1 MNLKEAF
8 VRFRTWQKTPRQ
20 YTDQNLGSHLCAN
33 CGHEYTG
40 NFCPLC
46 GQNANEGRITWRS
59 VGQSL
64 LNIWNLDSRSL
75 PITLWQLLLRPG
87 YLIGEFING
96 RRRVCQPPLNTLFA
110 VAVIYVIIM
119 NLIGFG
125 SDFSTTVKDNPSSF
139 EAVSYWLKDHPAW
152 GMMSATIIM
161 IVPTWILFRFAPLN
175 THHTLPQS
183 FFIQIFMSSLMLICV
198 LLSNLFS
205 WLFPLVPLYYYIT
218 YRQLFGYKFW
228 GTLWRL
234 VACGIVWFSI
244 LTLVALVMFMFDYVD
259 KSAMLI
265 GCMLSLTTIA
275 AILAIGYWI
284 SKKTSNPTSTL

>member
-20 YTDQNLGSHLCAN
+20 YSDQNLGSHCCAN
-33 CGHEYTG
+33 CGHEFTG
-40 NFCPLC
+40 NYCPIC
-46 GQNANEGRITWRS
+46 GQNGNDGRITWRS

-64 LNIWNLDSRSL
+64 LNIWDLNSRSL
-75 PITLWQLLLRPG
+75 PTTLWQLIWRPG

-96 RRRVCQPPLNTLFA
+96 RKQSCHPPVNMLFA

-119 NLIGFG
+119 SIIGSG
-125 SDFSTTVKDNPSSF
+125 SDVSMTVKDNPSSF
-139 EAVSYWLKDHPAW
+139 EAVSYWLKAHPAW

-161 IVPTWILFRFAPLN
+161 IVPTWIFFRFAPLN

-198 LLSNLFS
+198 LLNHLSP
-205 WLFPLVPLYYYIT
+205 WLFILIPLYYYVT

-234 VACGIVWFSI
+234 IACGIVWFSI
-244 LTLVALVMFMFDYVD
+244 LTLIALVMFIFDD
-259 KSAMLI
+259 DNNKSAMLI
-265 GCMLSLTTIA
+265 GCMFPLIIISV
-275 AILAIGYWI
+275 ILAAGYWI
-284 SKKTSNPTSTL
+284 SKKTSTPL